1 MTDLPLFPLDS
12 AGRWRLAYDSN
23 QWVIQCRR
31 RAPRPSNSAG
41 ISDSGWRGVSF
52 IGSGKRVLRRC
63 LSEKGVI
70 LTPAALA
77 NLDALPEQFLAFIAA
92 PDSNSFRIRAVA

>member
-1 MTDLPLFPLDS
+1 LADKPLFTFD
-12 AGRWRLAYDSN
+12 AAARWQLAYDDQ

-41 ISDSGWRGVSF
+41 ISDTGWRGVSF
-52 IGSGKRVLRRC
+52 IGSDQRTLRRC

-70 LTPAALA
+70 LTPAARA
-77 NLDALPEQFLAFIAA
+77 NLDALPEQFLDFIAA
-92 PDSNSFRIRAVA
+92 PDSFRIRAVA

>member
-1 MTDLPLFPLDS
+1 VADKPLFTLD
-12 AGRWRLAYDSN
+12 AAARWQLAYDDQ

-52 IGSGKRVLRRC
+52 IGSDQRTLRRC
-63 LSEKGVI
+63 LIEKGVI
-70 LTPAALA
+70 LTPAARA
-77 NLDALPEQFLAFIAA
+77 NLDALPEQFLDFIAA
-92 PDSNSFRIRAVA
+92 PDSFRIRIAA